1 MYQQTEQSAHSGANI
16 FAKYKAKTGNE
27 EDALLKG
34 QVISAKADAQGKHKI
49 IDRCKYCGKEDEFF
63 KTPAVMENHI
73 KNLCK
78 MTTKCQFCNDLVEAK
93 ELKDHW
99 LNHCRKGPFA

>member
-63 KTPAVMENHI
+63 KTSAVMENHI

-78 MTTKCQFCNDLVEAK
+78 MTTKCQFCNGLVEAK